1 MNNTYLT
8 AEHLY
13 ALYWCFLHLQ
23 KNLNGYLIKTNL
35 TQILNY
41 YINSTILSL
50 IAPLKSFTN
59 TRVCISRFNFKIYDN
74 YQNLQIIL
82 PWVSLL

>member
-13 ALYWCFLHLQ
+13 ALYWSFLHLQ
-23 KNLNGYLIKTNL
+23 NNLNEYLVKINL
-35 TQILNY
+35 IQILYY
-41 YINSTILSL
+41 YINRNIVSL
-50 IAPLKSFTN
+50 TAPLKSFTN
-59 TRVCISRFNFKIYDN
+59 TRVYISRYNIKIYDN